1 MDGIII
7 CGIIC
12 LLVFCGLGYWA
23 YCNSRKPKHGNI
35 EWWTSVHRVEVAK
48 DRRYL
53 LLHFNTPGIAFPAM
67 CVDAVKW
74 AERGA
79 GSKSVAIWNNGS
91 GWLLQVS
98 GTRDYFDLIPPSK

>member
-1 MDGIII
+1 MDGKII

-12 LLVFCGLGYWA
+12 LVALGGLCYWV
-23 YCNSRKPKHGNI
+23 YYNSRKPKHGNI

-48 DRRYL
+48 DSRYL
-53 LLHFNTPGIAFPAM
+53 MLHFNTPGVAFPAM
-67 CVDAVKW
+67 WVDAVKW

-79 GSKSVAIWNNGS
+79 GSKPVAIWNNGS

-98 GTRDYFDLIPPSK
+98 GTRDYFTLIPPSK